1 MNLGELRA
9 TVHRRSGVDY
19 APQALTDLVNEATD
33 AIAAE
38 GDWPWLESVATLSTV
53 PGTATYVMPTDW
65 QRTRSVTLDGDELP
79 FRSVRDIDD
88 DTEALGYSTSGDSFT
103 ISPVPTAVRTVKMRY
118 LLSETVMVAD
128 TDAPRLPAHYHGA
141 IVAWAVAEVHRRK
154 GNLNMANAYAKEY
167 DSWVQRIKKG
177 ITRTTGPRRIR
188 VRAGGAFGQ

>member
-9 TVHRRSGVDY
+9 TVHRRSGIDY
-19 APQALTDLVNEATD
+19 ATQALNDLINEATD

-38 GDWPWLESVATLSTV
+38 GDWPWLESFAFLTTV
-53 PGTATYVMPTDW
+53 PGTGTYVMPTDW
-65 QRTRSVTLDGDELP
+65 QRTRSVTVDGDEIP
-79 FRSVRDIDD
+79 FLSVRDIDD

-103 ISPVPTAVRTVKMRY
+103 ISPTPSAVHTVRMRY

-128 TDAPRLPAHYHGA
+128 VDVPRLPAHYHGA
-141 IVAWAVAEVHRRK
+141 IVAWAVAEAYRRK
-154 GNLNMANAYAKEY
+154 GNLRMADAYAREY
-167 DSWVQRIKKG
+167 DSWVKRIKKG